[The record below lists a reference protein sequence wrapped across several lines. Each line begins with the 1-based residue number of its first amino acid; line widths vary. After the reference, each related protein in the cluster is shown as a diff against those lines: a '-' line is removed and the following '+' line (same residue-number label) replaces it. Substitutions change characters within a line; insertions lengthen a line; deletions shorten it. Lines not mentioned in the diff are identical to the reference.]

1 MSDLQDLIATNAVR
15 AYNEG
20 LERGVASER
29 DRIIELLEP
38 LAKHDEMCY
47 DEGKVNCYF
56 EDCHAS
62 DYQYAIALIKG
73 EQK

>member
-1 MSDLQDLIATNAVR
+1 VR

-29 DRIIELLEP
+29 ERIIELLDGNVCEEDFCV
-38 LAKHDEMCY
+38 HDRCFFTLETI
-47 DEGKVNCYF
+47 E
-56 EDCHAS
+56 
-62 DYQYAIALIKG
+62 LIQE

>member
-1 MSDLQDLIATNAVR
+1 MSDLQDLIHANAHN
-15 AYNEG
+15 AFEIG
-20 LERGVASER
+20 MKTERE
-29 DRIIELLEP
+29 RIIQLLEP

>member
-20 LERGVASER
+20 FERGVASER
-29 DRIIELLEP
+29 DRIIEVLDGQVCDEDFCVHDRCFFTLETI
-38 LAKHDEMCY
+38 E
-47 DEGKVNCYF
+47 
-56 EDCHAS
+56 
-62 DYQYAIALIKG
+62 LIQE

>member
-29 DRIIELLEP
+29 ERIIELLDGNVCEEDFCV
-38 LAKHDEMCY
+38 HDRCFFTLETI
-47 DEGKVNCYF
+47 E
-56 EDCHAS
+56 
-62 DYQYAIALIKG
+62 LIQE

>member
-29 DRIIELLEP
+29 ERIIELLDNQVCTDDFCV
-38 LAKHDEMCY
+38 HDSC
-47 DEGKVNCYF
+47 VNTL
-56 EDCHAS
+56 E
-62 DYQYAIALIKG
+62 IIELIQEETK
-73 EQK
+73 